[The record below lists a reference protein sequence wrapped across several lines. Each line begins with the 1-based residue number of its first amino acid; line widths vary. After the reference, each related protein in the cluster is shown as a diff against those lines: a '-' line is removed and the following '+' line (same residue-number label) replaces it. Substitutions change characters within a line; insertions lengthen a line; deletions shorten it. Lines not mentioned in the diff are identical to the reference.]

1 MQPQKRKNDL
11 VPITRIREFTEEKK
25 RIRIKLEIKM

>member
-11 VPITRIREFTEEKK
+11 VPIARIREFTEGKK